1 MTTPPPPADSIQAQ
15 LEASLF
21 GALEGDPALAPAP
34 APAAPALPAPPVSPR
49 TAASPFQPF
58 FLVPSTA
65 RTSTLAAAAAT
76 SATVALPPPPP
87 PPPAPPTLTILTPS
101 PPAPLLHPNAAA
113 NSARALDALIG
124 AAPAPAPTP
133 VSGKAVALRRRAK
146 RTRFDDEEDDDDEDG
161 ATGGVRHQEVPEDEN
176 DDDDIDLDAQYAV
189 GNVANW
195 IHAHPAAAAPPPVT
209 GRVYQPPPPAPLA
222 VPTTGVPQDAD
233 ADQESYATN
242 PYQHL
247 RDAMDRLMHS
257 ASDDNVSDDSQEEFE
272 AVHRDDLRRQSGVG
286 RARGKRRGRRR
297 NDPNA
302 ESAVA
307 DLIHAANAR
316 YVSKDYDAA
325 RRACEQAIQLQPR
338 ADAAYRVLALVA
350 EEQKDYRRALTMWL
364 FMAHLVPKN
373 YDLWRQLAVVAQHYG
388 TEREVFHCYK
398 KATAADPRDLLV
410 PWHLIKHHD
419 HKGQLSPQIDLYKH
433 LLRQAEHNM
442 VLMRRLVTI
451 LQQKNMATEAAVLMN
466 AALTYH
472 AQGKYVH
479 PWVEPALEDLGESL
493 LPALP
498 EYETTLFDRIVFRK
512 QYVLTLPSGSPD
524 LADPEL
530 GAMTIDDLF
539 LACDLLFSNNMN
551 HDLLLLIKRVVRFF
565 QGRHT
570 ELVPD
575 ETVSDAEYNPQL
587 HPRPPLDEASADG
600 GAGMPLEFR
609 VMLGVCRMNLG
620 HVEVA
625 ETHFDPLRA
634 YAAAD
639 QLELYEM
646 MLTAY
651 TSNRHWAKAADLAAT
666 MLGVAADA
674 PVPADPI
681 EEPDPAAA
689 ALWYR
694 RGHALAQLGR
704 ADAAIAAMERARALD
719 SAAVAPREELA
730 DLYQAQ
736 GRASLA
742 FTVLS
747 EAEQLM
753 DASHLDAMLFGR
765 RPDLRG
771 TRKRSKTD
779 NGSKQALLKDW
790 TEQASTEKERL
801 SKKSSR
807 KEALLA
813 KEREVRVKFEKL
825 QLMWATGLDK
835 LDDEQKR
842 EYLSTATS
850 LFEIFKNTAAFYP
863 SDRSVTFAGV
873 DGSFRIRNTKIA
885 KSKFTEEGE
894 YKLVERRMFLAPRA
908 NYDPKDL
915 EKLTQEEKLMIQAN
929 SYLGYAMDDW
939 FEMLMRY
946 CVALVKG
953 YQSDRAF
960 SVLHDVA
967 DANVFWHDKAKMI
980 RMHVVGMALG
990 VAAARPEHTT
1000 THARW
1005 LITHYPYHSN
1015 VYRLYAASLCSGAR
1029 DRLAFASANCQKFF
1043 KRMLQHRFAGSLR
1056 KSMTPAEVEAL
1067 GLHPGLTVQDETE
1080 AVWTAKPVLLTVYGH
1095 ILSCAASYLP
1105 AAVHYLRAYALA
1117 PDDAMLNLTL
1127 GVAYLHRAMQR
1138 KSDNRHQQVAQGI
1151 AFLLRY
1157 AEISLAPPA
1166 PAAAG
1171 EPADGDVPPVFRQP
1185 STLVLYNLGR
1195 AFHQI
1200 GLVAL
1205 ATRYYRMALDDKSA
1219 PQFHRE
1225 AAYSLALVYTHSNA
1239 PRLAKQVMREYL
1251 TF

>member
-1 MTTPPPPADSIQAQ
+1 MATPPPPGDSIQAQ

-21 GALEGDPALAPAP
+21 GALEGDPGLAQ
-34 APAAPALPAPPVSPR
+34 APAASALPAPPVSPR
-49 TAASPFQPF
+49 TAASPFLPF
-58 FLVPSTA
+58 FLVPSSG
-65 RTSTLAAAAAT
+65 RPSTLAAAAST
-76 SATVALPPPPP
+76 SATATLPPPPPLPAQTILTPPPPP
-87 PPPAPPTLTILTPS
+87 PP
-101 PPAPLLHPNAAA
+101 LLHPNAVA
-113 NSARALDALIG
+113 NSACALDALISAVPARAPG
-124 AAPAPAPTP
+124 AGN
-133 VSGKAVALRRRAK
+133 SGKPVALPRHVK
-146 RTRFDDEEDDDDEDG
+146 RTRFDDEDGDDEEGD
-161 ATGGVRHQEVPEDEN
+161 ATGVRQAEPEEEED

-195 IHAHPAAAAPPPVT
+195 IHTHPPAPPT
-209 GRVYQPPPPAPLA
+209 GGAVYQPPPPAPLA
-222 VPTTGVPQDAD
+222 VPTVPAQDPDAD
-233 ADQESYATN
+233 PESYATE

-302 ESAVA
+302 ETAVA

-373 YDLWRQLAVVAQHYG
+373 YDLWRQLAVVAQHFG

-419 HKGQLSPQIDLYKH
+419 RKGQLSPQIDLYKH

-442 VLMRRLVTI
+442 VLMRRLVEI

-472 AQGKYVH
+472 AKGKYVH

-493 LPALP
+493 LPAQY
-498 EYETTLFDRIVFRK
+498 EYETTLFERITFRK
-512 QYVLTLPSGSPD
+512 QYVLTLPTGSPD
-524 LADPEL
+524 LADPDL

-565 QGRHT
+565 QGRHA

-609 VMLGVCRMNLG
+609 VMLGVCRLNLG

-634 YAAAD
+634 YAVAD

-651 TSNRHWAKAADLAAT
+651 MSNRHWAKAADLAAA
-666 MLGVAADA
+666 MLGVAPDA
-674 PVPADPI
+674 PVPDDPI
-681 EEPDPAAA
+681 EEPDAAAAAA
-689 ALWYR
+689 ALWYK
-694 RGHALAQLGR
+694 RGHALAQLGQS
-704 ADAAIAAMERARALD
+704 DAAIAAMERARALD
-719 SAAVAPREELA
+719 STAVAPREELA

-736 GRASLA
+736 GRSSSA

-771 TRKRSKTD
+771 TRKRTKSDT
-779 NGSKQALLKDW
+779 GSKQALLKDW

-801 SKKSSR
+801 SKKSTR

-825 QLMWATGLDK
+825 QLMWAAGLDK
-835 LDDEQKR
+835 LDDEQRR

-1043 KRMLQHRFAGSLR
+1043 KRMLQHRFAGALR

-1138 KSDNRHQQVAQGI
+1138 KSDNRHQKVAQGI

-1157 AEISLAPPA
+1157 AEISLAPPTA
-1166 PAAAG
+1166 PAAG
-1171 EPADGDVPPVFRQP
+1171 EPSDGDVPPVFRQP

-1225 AAYSLALVYTHSNA
+1225 AAYNLALVYTHSNA
-1239 PRLAKQVMREYL
+1239 PRLAKEVMREYL